1 MTINAFEE
9 IKEIANKPEITLTNV
24 GKKSVLFNI
33 QMEETIDPNR
43 VKILLNSSL
52 TNDFKPKWINTEIPP
67 TFYPFDN
74 EKEQLKGMLNKIR
87 NGKMIVDYEVAEYKA
102 GRVYCKKSLGL
113 IGLRRSLR
121 HALAYDKYVDIDIEN
136 AHPSMLYQLCGEE
149 CKMELLGD
157 YIQNRQ
163 KYFDDLIREY
173 DVKDTLD
180 DKGIIVKSVRDKCK
194 MFMTALTYGAGK
206 DRLNEIMNK
215 EDEILPKWVIEY
227 KKEIKR
233 ASSYIINCNNWLK
246 EIPEK
251 KNGDSRTDN
260 SLLSIYLQEHERRIL
275 EVLYKLLVKKGIFI
289 EKGRNNGSLCFDGI
303 MILITAYYPDLLN
316 EISEEVYNITNF
328 RLNFTLKDMSKDN
341 SFLYYQSNM
350 ELYTTI
356 KDNNKNDEEDG
367 SDIFQTE
374 WYIKTRKLFQY
385 GKEEVD
391 EKDKPIRFKCDSFFV
406 EIDEKGKL
414 EYKSEKEFQ
423 IKHRDFCEKIKIGKK
438 EYSFITCWFDDPYKV
453 KYSKMIFDI
462 DYKNPKPD
470 VYNLFDGFEIE
481 KNIEEVND
489 DEIEE
494 LVKPILDLLYFLSG
508 ENYENREYIL
518 KVLSGI
524 LQMVKIDD
532 KPCIMSIFRDIAGIL
547 DTRFGGT
554 GKDTFLHYFIDN
566 LIGKKYAYE
575 CSSTEDLTEKFNG
588 VLANKIIINIPE
600 LSYIF
605 NQKGGKWDKVKNYIT
620 SPTINIEVKN
630 VNKCEMDNYMTLF
643 ASTNEDIN
651 FGTDRRLWVVDTSKI
666 KKYDEEY
673 WNNLY
678 NNILPDK
685 RIQKAFYL
693 YLIKKIKPYKGA
705 GEYQMNKPETIAMKE
720 QKDSKKSLLNVF
732 FEDCANTKIFKKKD
746 SNELTIST
754 SDILSDYKEWCIKNN
769 YKCEIT
775 PNGLGQNLTRL
786 CSELVNMKYPLFIT
800 KSKSHAVRGFVINHK
815 LLCEWNEKMNGC
827 QVKDEDDDVKDN
839 DDNITM
845 DERNEIIKQIKELM
859 ELNSIKP
866 SSILSKM
873 IRKLMEDNNIEY
885 LDL

>member
-1 MTINAFEE
+1 MTINTFEE
-9 IKEIANKPEITLTNV
+9 IKEINDRPEISLSNV
-24 GKKSVLFNI
+24 GKKSILFNI
-33 QMEETIDPNR
+33 QLEETIDPNR

-52 TNDFKPKWINTEIPP
+52 TNDFKPTRINTEIPP
-67 TFYPFDN
+67 AFYPFDN
-74 EKEQLKGMLNKIR
+74 EKEQLKGILNKIR
-87 NGKMIVDYEVAEYKA
+87 NGKMIVDYEVSPYKA

-180 DKGIIVKSVRDKCK
+180 DKGLIVKSVRDKCK

-206 DRLNEIMNK
+206 DRLNEIINK

-251 KNGDSRTDN
+251 KNGESRTDN

-275 EVLYKLLVKKGIFI
+275 EVVYKLLVKKGIFT

-303 MILITAYYPDLLN
+303 MILITAFYPDLLN

-328 RLNFTLKDMSKDN
+328 RLNFTVKDMTKDN
-341 SFLYYQSNM
+341 SFIYYQSNPSI
-350 ELYTTI
+350 YSVDTDI
-356 KDNNKNDEEDG
+356 KEDNDET
-367 SDIFQTE
+367 DILNHE
-374 WYIKTRKLFQY
+374 WYVKTRKLFEY
-385 GKEEVD
+385 GKEDID
-391 EKDKPIRFKCDSFFV
+391 ENDKPIRFKCDSFFV

-414 EYKSEKEFQ
+414 EYKNEKDFRV
-423 IKHRDFCEKIKIGKK
+423 KHRDFCKKLKIGKK
-438 EYSFITCWFDDPYKV
+438 KHTFIEEWFDDPDKV
-453 KYSKMIFDI
+453 KYNKMTFDI
-462 DYKNPKPD
+462 DYKNPKPY

-481 KNIEEVND
+481 KNIEEIND
-489 DEIEE
+489 DEIDE
-494 LVKPILDLLYFLSG
+494 LVKPILELLYFLCG
-508 ENYENREYIL
+508 ENIANRDYIL

-524 LQMVKIDD
+524 LQMKKIDD
-532 KPCIMSIFRDIAGIL
+532 KPCVMNIFRDIAGVL

-554 GKDTFLHYFIDN
+554 GKDTFLHYFIN
-566 LIGKKYAYE
+566 NFIGKKYAYE

-605 NQKGGKWDKVKNYIT
+605 NQKNKWDKVKNYIT
-620 SPTINIEVKN
+620 SPIINIEVKN

-651 FGTDRRLWVVDTSKI
+651 FGIDRRLWVVDTSKI

-678 NNILPDK
+678 NVVLPDK

-693 YLIKKIKPYKGA
+693 YLIKKIETFKGA
-705 GEYQMNKPETIAMKE
+705 SKYQMNKPETIAMTE
-720 QKDSKKSLLNVF
+720 QKENKKSILNIF
-732 FEDCANTKIFKKKD
+732 FENMTQTRVFKNKD
-746 SNELTIST
+746 KNDDEMTVST
-754 SDILSDYKEWCIKNN
+754 GDILTFYKEWCVKNN

-775 PNGLGQNLTRL
+775 PNGLGQQLSRL
-786 CSELVNMKYPLFIT
+786 CSELISMKYPLFIS
-800 KSKSHAVRGFVINHK
+800 KSKSHKIRGYEINHK

-827 QVKDEDDDVKDN
+827 IIEDEDEEEKKEEEDVSLE
-839 DDNITM
+839 
-845 DERNEIIKQIKELM
+845 ERDKIISEIRELI
-859 ELNSIKP
+859 ELNNIKP
-866 SSILSKM
+866 SATLTKM
-873 IRKLMEDNNIEY
+873 IRQMKRDNNIED